1 MPSIA
6 EIVRRIVL
14 TDPAAIKCLS
24 QGFVNYSKLAKLL
37 VPAAS
42 RIYGAKVSEEAVKS
56 ALLRLAKEIREAEE
70 PLRLSVLEV
79 LSKSFVELRTGVAI
93 LIVKPQRFFE
103 ALNVLAEVAK
113 KSRTFAAML
122 SVSGATI
129 LVDDVYADEVLN
141 SIPRDSL
148 TMVQRDLAAIIVVS
162 PPEIMFV
169 PGVVAYITAVM
180 SHNNINILHIE
191 SSYTDTVIVI
201 SKEDALR
208 AFSVISEHIE
218 LAKSIRAK

>member
-14 TDPAAIKCLS
+14 TDPTTVKCLS

-56 ALLRLAKEIREAEE
+56 ALLRLAKELRGAEE

-103 ALNVLAEVAK
+103 VLNVLAEVAK

-129 LVDDVYADEVLN
+129 LVDDVHADEVLN

-180 SHNNINILHIE
+180 AHSNINILHIE

-201 SKEDALR
+201 SKEDALK

-218 LAKSIRAK
+218 LAKSIKAK

>member
-14 TDPAAIKCLS
+14 TDPTTVKCLS
-24 QGFVNYSKLAKLL
+24 QGFVNYSKLAKLI

-56 ALLRLAKEIREAEE
+56 ALLRLAKELRGAEE

-141 SIPRDSL
+141 SMPRDSL

-180 SHNNINILHIE
+180 AHNNINVLHIE

-218 LAKSIRAK
+218 LAKSIRAR